1 MKKLK
6 YWGVAAVIGVLIG
19 AAFWW
24 VPSKVN
30 ELKDP
35 LNKSNAYVF
44 SDNGILYWFELNS
57 KRGKIEGKLH
67 QQRLIETAGKTPTME
82 ENIYPLTGGT
92 TKERYFFKAKYGT
105 EMMRF
110 AAWFTGPHLSVQ
122 KQGEKDSKLYNP
134 VNWVEL
140 DSYVKALQD
149 YHMEERENNQRRE
162 FFTALRNVYGYL
174 YSASDSSFQLF
185 VKIDEALLE
194 GELTGSLLMIDDEG
208 KETRHALNGVTDGH
222 MLRLFTTVDGQT
234 TKLEGIFHEGAT
246 EFDLSFWMTDQ
257 MLTFHAVTE
266 EEFIQSYEEM
276 KN

>member
-1 MKKLK
+1 LNKLK
-6 YWGVAAVIGVLIG
+6 YWGVATIIGVLIG

-24 VPSKVN
+24 IPTKVN

-35 LNKSNAYVF
+35 LNNSDAYVF

-57 KRGKIEGKLH
+57 KSGKIEGKLH
-67 QQRLIETAGKTPTME
+67 QQRFIETAGKAPTLE
-82 ENIYPLTGGT
+82 EKIYPLTGET
-92 TKERYFFKAKYGT
+92 TKERYFFEVKNGT
-105 EMMRF
+105 EMVRF
-110 AAWFTGPHLSVQ
+110 KAWFTGPHLSVQ

-134 VNWVEL
+134 VNLEEL

-149 YHMEERENNQRRE
+149 YHTEERENNQRRE

-174 YSASDSSFQLF
+174 YSARDSSFQLF

-208 KETRHALNGVTDGH
+208 KETRYPLNGVTDGN
-222 MLRLFTTVDGQT
+222 MLRLFTTVDKKT
-234 TKLEGIFHEGAT
+234 TKLDGIFHEGAT
-246 EFDLSFWMTDQ
+246 ELDLSFWMTDQ